1 MCGKL
6 NSHPPLLT
14 VALTPTIHG
23 GDAYTE
29 VITINGANT
38 PLPTTA
44 ALLSAIQVFVGPFS
58 IEMTI
63 LHARYAGRSLA
74 FLLSK
79 TEILNPDLS
88 YLAICI

>member
-1 MCGKL
+1 M
-6 NSHPPLLT
+6 
-14 VALTPTIHG
+14 VHG
-23 GDAYTE
+23 DEAYME

-58 IEMTI
+58 VETTI
-63 LHARYAGRSLA
+63 LHSRYDGRSLT

-79 TEILNPDLS
+79 MEIPNPDLS
-88 YLAICI
+88 YLVICI

>member
-1 MCGKL
+1 M
-6 NSHPPLLT
+6 PT
-14 VALTPTIHG
+14 VNR
-23 GDAYTE
+23 GDAYME

-38 PLPTTA
+38 PLPTTV

-58 IEMTI
+58 IETTI
-63 LHARYAGRSLA
+63 LHASYAGRSLA

-88 YLAICI
+88 YLAIYI